1 MRGRAR
7 TLHALLGDLAVGKK
21 ARAEADATHV
31 QALESL
37 GREALADDQFGAAAA
52 DVDDEAMTAF
62 VRRRVRDAEM
72 DQARFFDARDDFDG
86 MTECVA
92 GPLEKDPAPL
102 GLAQGVG
109 ADDAH
114 ALRPHVAQALAEAFE
129 ALQRALRRFAAEA
142 AVFVEARGETNHL
155 PQAVEHDEL
164 PVVVTGDDHVKA
176 VRAEIHRREDVRHPV
191 RHDGGSAH
199 QVEKDEPH
207 PQVVWAF
214 GLRITN
220 CAPSRS
226 SR

>member
-1 MRGRAR
+1 VRGRPCA
-7 TLHALLGDLAVGKK
+7 LHALFRDLAIGEE
-21 ARAEADATHV
+21 ARAQADATHV
-31 QALESL
+31 QALEPL
-37 GREALADDQFGAAAA
+37 GREALADDEFGAAAA
-52 DVDDEAMTAF
+52 DVDDEAVTAF
-62 VRRRVRDAEM
+62 VRRRVRDAEV

-86 MTECVA
+86 MPECVA
-92 GPLEKDPAPL
+92 GTLEEHATAL
-102 GLAQGVG
+102 GLAQRVG
-109 ADDAH
+109 ADDAN
-114 ALRPHVAQALAEAFE
+114 ALRPHVAQALAKAFE
-129 ALQRALRRFAAEA
+129 ALQRALRRFAAET

-191 RHDGGSAH
+191 RHDGGSVR
-199 QVEKDEPH
+199 QVEKDEPQ
-207 PQVVWAF
+207 PQVVCAF